1 VASPRGF
8 ATPIRKD
15 LTSLNR
21 IVFDALVRFSP
32 SFLAILDGFDVE
44 LALFCS

>member
-8 ATPIRKD
+8 ATPIGKD
-15 LTSLNR
+15 FASLNLN
-21 IVFDALVRFSP
+21 VFDALVRFSP